1 MSEAIL
7 QMRQITKS
15 FSANRV
21 LRGIDLEAYR
31 GEVLALIGANGA
43 GKSTMMNILYG
54 IYQED
59 SGEILIDG
67 NAVKFKHPTEAIEHG
82 IAFVQ
87 QEMALMPTMSI
98 VDNLYLNNFQTKGGL
113 IDYKNSKKKCVEVLK
128 KLGCNYSPDTLVG
141 SLGAGDRQLVQ
152 ISRALLSSPQIII
165 FDEATSSL
173 TLPEKER
180 LFKVIEQLRK
190 ENVAIIYITHMMDEI
205 FSICQRV
212 MVLRGGITAGK
223 DLVSNVTHGDLVQMM
238 IGDKVKEL
246 TKHGNK
252 AEIISEDAPIVMKA
266 ENLTRKG
273 VVENINFEIREGE
286 IVGLWGLMGAG
297 RTEVVRCITG
307 LDPMDE
313 GTVLIAGKDGQLKKV
328 SPKKMIG
335 NVAIVTEDRRVDGLA
350 LEMSVKDNMTSANLK
365 NLTGRIPGFIDKNKE
380 LEICE
385 KYVKRLE
392 TKVASLNQPIST
404 LSGGNQQKVILGRW
418 LQKDLKVFILD
429 EPTRGLDIGAK
440 ADVMKV
446 IRELSERGA
455 AVLVIM
461 SDIDELMSVSQ
472 RYLVM
477 HNGRLVQELSGKAT
491 QTELMAAALR

>member
-1 MSEAIL
+1 M
-7 QMRQITKS
+7 
-15 FSANRV
+15 
-21 LRGIDLEAYR
+21 
-31 GEVLALIGANGA
+31 
-43 GKSTMMNILYG
+43 
-54 IYQED
+54 
-59 SGEILIDG
+59 
-67 NAVKFKHPTEAIEHG
+67 
-82 IAFVQ
+82 
-87 QEMALMPTMSI
+87 
-98 VDNLYLNNFQTKGGL
+98 

>member
-286 IVGLWGLMGAG
+286 VVGLWGLMGAG

-365 NLTGRIPGFIDKNKE
+365 NLTGRIPGFIDKHKE

>member
-54 IYQED
+54 ICQED

-297 RTEVVRCITG
+297 RTEVVRCVTG

>member
-1 MSEAIL
+1 MNEAIL

-15 FSANRV
+15 FSANKV
-21 LRGIDLEAYR
+21 LRGIDLEAYK

-43 GKSTMMNILYG
+43 GKSTMMNILCG

-59 SGEILIDG
+59 GGEILIDG
-67 NAVKFKHPTEAIEHG
+67 KPVKFKHPTEAIERG

-113 IDYKNSKKKCVEVLK
+113 IDYKKSKRKCVEVLK

-152 ISRALLSSPQIII
+152 ISRALLSNPQIII

-180 LFKVIEQLRK
+180 LFKVIEQLRR

-205 FSICQRV
+205 FTICQRV

-223 DLVSNVTHGDLVQMM
+223 DLVSNVTHADLVQMM

-246 TKHGNK
+246 TEKNSK
-252 AEIISEDAPIVMKA
+252 SAAVSKEAPVVMKV
-266 ENLTRKG
+266 EHLTRKG
-273 VVENINFEIREGE
+273 VVDDISFEIHEGE
-286 IVGLWGLMGAG
+286 VVGLWGLMGAG
-297 RTEVVRCITG
+297 RTETVRCITG
-307 LDPMDE
+307 LDPIDE
-313 GTVLIAGKDGQLKKV
+313 GTIYIPDRDAQLKQV

-365 NLTGRIPGFIDKNKE
+365 NLTGRIPGFIDKKKE
-380 LEICE
+380 LDVCE
-385 KYVKRLE
+385 TYIRRLE
-392 TKVASLNQPIST
+392 TKVANLNQPIST

-418 LQKDLKVFILD
+418 LQKKLKIFILD

-446 IRELSERGA
+446 IRELSEKGT

-477 HNGRLVQELSGKAT
+477 HNGRLVQELPGGAT
-491 QTELMAAALR
+491 QTELMAAALQ

>member
-15 FSANRV
+15 FSANKV
-21 LRGIDLEAYR
+21 LRGIDLEAYK

-43 GKSTMMNILYG
+43 GKSTMMNILCG

-67 NAVKFKHPTEAIEHG
+67 KTVKFKNPTEAIEHG

-98 VDNLYLNNFQTKGGL
+98 VDNLFLNNFQVKRGL

-128 KLGCNYSPDTLVG
+128 KLGCHYSPDTLVG

-152 ISRALLSSPQIII
+152 ISRALLSDPQIII

-180 LFKVIEQLRK
+180 LFKVIKQLRE

-223 DLVSNVTHGDLVQMM
+223 ELVSKVSHADLVKMM
-238 IGDKVKEL
+238 IGDKVEEL
-246 TKHGNK
+246 TGHSHTVGK
-252 AEIISEDAPIVMKA
+252 ASEDAPVAMQV
-266 ENLTRKG
+266 ENVTRKG
-273 VVENINFEIREGE
+273 VVEGINFSIREGE
-286 IVGLWGLMGAG
+286 VVGLWGLMGAG

-307 LDPMDE
+307 LDPIDE
-313 GTVLIAGKDGQLKKV
+313 GTISIADKNGKLKKLP
-328 SPKKMIG
+328 PKKMIG
-335 NVAIVTEDRRVDGLA
+335 NVAIITEDRRVDGLA

-365 NLTGRIPGFIDKNKE
+365 NLTGKVPGLLDKKKE
-380 LEICE
+380 LEVCE
-385 KYVKRLE
+385 RYVKELE

-446 IRELSERGA
+446 IHQLSEKGA

-477 HNGRLVQELSGKAT
+477 HNGKIVKELGGEST
-491 QTELMAAALR
+491 QTDLMAAALQ

>member
-54 IYQED
+54 ICQED

-286 IVGLWGLMGAG
+286 VVGLWGLMGAG

>member
-1 MSEAIL
+1 MSKPIL
-7 QMRQITKS
+7 EMRQITKS
-15 FSANRV
+15 FSANKV
-21 LRGIDLEAYR
+21 LKGIDLEAYR

-43 GKSTMMNILYG
+43 GKSTMMNILCG

-59 SGEILIDG
+59 SGEILIEG
-67 NAVKFKHPTEAIEHG
+67 EPVKFKHPTEAIEKG

-98 VDNLYLNNFQTKGGL
+98 VDNMYLNNFQTRGGL
-113 IDYKNSKKKCVEVLK
+113 IDYKTSKKKCSEVLD
-128 KLGCNYSPDTLVG
+128 KLGCNYSPDTLIG

-152 ISRALLSSPQIII
+152 IARALLSDPQIII

-190 ENVAIIYITHMMDEI
+190 EKVAIIYITHMMDEI

-223 DLVSNVTHGDLVQMM
+223 DYVNNVTHADLVQMM

-246 TKHGNK
+246 IGQEEKGPQV
-252 AEIISEDAPIVMKA
+252 SDDAPIAMCV
-266 ENLTRKG
+266 ENVTRKG
-273 VVENINFEIREGE
+273 VIEDISFSVRKGE
-286 IVGLWGLMGAG
+286 VVGLWGLMGAG

-307 LDPMDE
+307 LDPIDTGIVSIADDHDE
-313 GTVLIAGKDGQLKKV
+313 LKKI
-328 SPKKMIG
+328 SPKKLIG
-335 NVAIVTEDRRVDGLA
+335 NVALVTEDRRVDGLA

-365 NLTGRIPGFIDKNKE
+365 NLTGKVPGFIDRKKE
-380 LEICE
+380 LEVCR
-385 KYVKRLE
+385 KYIDRLE
-392 TKVASLNQPIST
+392 TKVASLDQPIST

-418 LQKDLKVFILD
+418 MQKDLKVFLLD

-446 IRELSERGA
+446 IRELSEKGA

-477 HNGRLVQELSGKAT
+477 HNGKIVSELPGNAT

>member
-1 MSEAIL
+1 MNEAIL

-15 FSANRV
+15 FSANKV

-43 GKSTMMNILYG
+43 GKSTMMNILCG

-59 SGEILIDG
+59 SGEILID
-67 NAVKFKHPTEAIEHG
+67 ATKVKFKNPTEAIDHG

-98 VDNLYLNNFQTKGGL
+98 VDNLFLNNFQVKRGL
-113 IDYKNSKKKCVEVLK
+113 IDYKSSKKKCVEVLK
-128 KLGCNYSPDTLVG
+128 KLGCNYSPDTLVK

-152 ISRALLSSPQIII
+152 ISRALLSNPQIII

-180 LFKVIEQLRK
+180 LFQVIEQLRK

-223 DLVSNVTHGDLVQMM
+223 ELVSRVTHADLVKMM
-238 IGDKVKEL
+238 IGDKVEEL
-246 TKHGNK
+246 TGSRQTVGKTDK
-252 AEIISEDAPIVMKA
+252 AAPVVMKV
-266 ENLTRKG
+266 EDITRKG
-273 VVENINFEIREGE
+273 VVEQVSFDLREGE
-286 IVGLWGLMGAG
+286 VVGLWGLMGAG

-307 LDPMDE
+307 LDPIDG
-313 GTVLIAGKDGQLKKV
+313 GTVSIADEKGNLKKIP
-328 SPKKMIG
+328 PKKMIG
-335 NVAIVTEDRRVDGLA
+335 NVALITEDRRVDGLA
-350 LEMSVKDNMTSANLK
+350 LEMSVKDNMTSANLR
-365 NLTGRIPGFIDKNKE
+365 NLTGKIPGFLDKQKE
-380 LEICE
+380 LAVCE
-385 KYVKRLE
+385 KYVKELE

-440 ADVMKV
+440 ADVMNV
-446 IRELSERGA
+446 IHDLSKKGA

-477 HNGRLVQELSGKAT
+477 HNGKIVKELPGGSS
-491 QTELMAAALR
+491 QTDLMAAALQ

>member
-1 MSEAIL
+1 MNEAIL

-15 FSANRV
+15 FSANKV

-31 GEVLALIGANGA
+31 DEVLALIGANGA
-43 GKSTMMNILYG
+43 GKSTMMNILCG

-67 NAVKFKHPTEAIEHG
+67 TKVKFKNPTEAIDHG

-98 VDNLYLNNFQTKGGL
+98 VDNLFLNNFQVKRGL
-113 IDYKNSKKKCVEVLK
+113 IDYKSSKKKCVEVLK
-128 KLGCNYSPDTLVG
+128 KLGCNYSPDTLVK

-152 ISRALLSSPQIII
+152 ISRALLSNPQIII

-180 LFKVIEQLRK
+180 LFQVIEQLRK

-223 DLVSNVTHGDLVQMM
+223 ELVSRVTHADLVKMM
-238 IGDKVKEL
+238 IGDKVEEL
-246 TKHGNK
+246 TGSRQTVGKTDK
-252 AEIISEDAPIVMKA
+252 AAPVVMKV
-266 ENLTRKG
+266 EDITRKG
-273 VVENINFEIREGE
+273 VVEQVSFDLREGE
-286 IVGLWGLMGAG
+286 VVGLWGLMGAG

-307 LDPMDE
+307 LDPIDG
-313 GTVLIAGKDGQLKKV
+313 GTVSIADEKGNLKKIP
-328 SPKKMIG
+328 PKKMIG
-335 NVAIVTEDRRVDGLA
+335 NVALITEDRRVDGLA
-350 LEMSVKDNMTSANLK
+350 LEMSVKDNMTSANLR
-365 NLTGRIPGFIDKNKE
+365 NLTGKIPGFLDKQKE
-380 LEICE
+380 LAVCE
-385 KYVKRLE
+385 KYVKELE

-440 ADVMKV
+440 ADVMNV
-446 IRELSERGA
+446 IHDLSKKGA

-477 HNGRLVQELSGKAT
+477 HNGKIVKELPGGSS
-491 QTELMAAALR
+491 QTDLMAAALQ

>member
-1 MSEAIL
+1 MNEAIL

-15 FSANRV
+15 FSANKV

-43 GKSTMMNILYG
+43 GKSTMMNILCG

-67 NAVKFKHPTEAIEHG
+67 TKVKFKNPTEAIDHG

-98 VDNLYLNNFQTKGGL
+98 VDNLFLNNFQVKRGL
-113 IDYKNSKKKCVEVLK
+113 IDYKSSKKKCVEVLK
-128 KLGCNYSPDTLVG
+128 KLGCNYSPDTLVK

-152 ISRALLSSPQIII
+152 ISRALLSNPQIII

-180 LFKVIEQLRK
+180 LFHVIEQLRK

-223 DLVSNVTHGDLVQMM
+223 ELVSRVTHADLVKMM
-238 IGDKVKEL
+238 IGDKVEEL
-246 TKHGNK
+246 TGSRQTVGKTDK
-252 AEIISEDAPIVMKA
+252 AAPVVMKV
-266 ENLTRKG
+266 EDITRKG
-273 VVENINFEIREGE
+273 VVEQVSFDLREGE
-286 IVGLWGLMGAG
+286 VVGLWGLMGAG

-307 LDPMDE
+307 LDPIDG
-313 GTVLIAGKDGQLKKV
+313 GTVSIADGKGNLKKIP
-328 SPKKMIG
+328 PKKMIG
-335 NVAIVTEDRRVDGLA
+335 NVALITEDRRVDGLA
-350 LEMSVKDNMTSANLK
+350 LEMSVKDNMTSANLR
-365 NLTGRIPGFIDKNKE
+365 NLTGKIPGFLDKQKE
-380 LEICE
+380 LAVCE
-385 KYVKRLE
+385 KYVKELE

-440 ADVMKV
+440 ADVMNV
-446 IRELSERGA
+446 IHDLSKKGA

-477 HNGRLVQELSGKAT
+477 HSGKIVKELPGGSS
-491 QTELMAAALR
+491 QTDLMAAALQ

>member
-1 MSEAIL
+1 MNEAIL
-7 QMRQITKS
+7 QMRKITKS
-15 FSANRV
+15 FSANKV

-43 GKSTMMNILYG
+43 GKSTMMNILCG

-67 NAVKFKHPTEAIEHG
+67 TKVKFKNPTEAIDHG

-87 QEMALMPTMSI
+87 QEMALMPTMTI
-98 VDNLYLNNFQTKGGL
+98 VDNLFLNNFQVKRGL
-113 IDYKNSKKKCVEVLK
+113 IDYKSSKKKCVEVLK
-128 KLGCNYSPDTLVG
+128 KLGCNYSPDTLVKN
-141 SLGAGDRQLVQ
+141 LGAGDRQLVQ
-152 ISRALLSSPQIII
+152 ISRALLSNPQIII

-180 LFKVIEQLRK
+180 LFQVIEQLRK

-223 DLVSNVTHGDLVQMM
+223 ELVSRVTHADLVKMM
-238 IGDKVKEL
+238 IGDKVEEL
-246 TKHGNK
+246 TGSRQTAGKTD
-252 AEIISEDAPIVMKA
+252 STAPVVMKV
-266 ENLTRKG
+266 EDITRKG
-273 VVENINFEIREGE
+273 VVEQVSFDLREGE
-286 IVGLWGLMGAG
+286 VVGLWGLMGAG

-307 LDPMDE
+307 LDPIDG
-313 GTVLIAGKDGQLKKV
+313 GTVSIADEKGNLKKIP
-328 SPKKMIG
+328 PKKMIG
-335 NVAIVTEDRRVDGLA
+335 NVALITEDRRVDGLA
-350 LEMSVKDNMTSANLK
+350 LEMSVKDNMTSANLR
-365 NLTGRIPGFIDKNKE
+365 NLTGKIPGFLDKQKE
-380 LEICE
+380 LAVCE
-385 KYVKRLE
+385 KYVKELE

-440 ADVMKV
+440 ADVMNV
-446 IRELSERGA
+446 IHDLSKKGA

-477 HNGRLVQELSGKAT
+477 HNGKIVKELPGGSS
-491 QTELMAAALR
+491 QTDLMAAALQ

>member
-286 IVGLWGLMGAG
+286 VVGLWGLMGAG

>member
-43 GKSTMMNILYG
+43 GKSTMMNILCG

-59 SGEILIDG
+59 GGEILIDG
-67 NAVKFKHPTEAIEHG
+67 KPVKFKHPTEAIEHG

-113 IDYKNSKKKCVEVLK
+113 IDYKNSKRKCVEVLK

-152 ISRALLSSPQIII
+152 ISRALLSNPQIII

-180 LFKVIEQLRK
+180 LFKVIEQLRR

-205 FSICQRV
+205 FTICQRV

-223 DLVSNVTHGDLVQMM
+223 DLVSNVTHADLVQMM

-246 TKHGNK
+246 TEQSSK
-252 AEIISEDAPIVMKA
+252 AAAVSKDAPVAMKV
-266 ENLTRKG
+266 EHLTRKG
-273 VVENINFEIREGE
+273 VVEDINFEIREGE
-286 IVGLWGLMGAG
+286 VVGLWGLMGAG

-307 LDPMDE
+307 LDPIDG
-313 GTVLIAGKDGQLKKV
+313 GTISVSSRGAQLKSV

-365 NLTGRIPGFIDKNKE
+365 NLTGRIPGFIDKKKE
-380 LEICE
+380 LEVCE
-385 KYVKRLE
+385 TYIRRLE
-392 TKVASLNQPIST
+392 TKVANLNQPIST

-418 LQKDLKVFILD
+418 IQKDLKVFILD

-446 IRELSERGA
+446 IRELSEKGA

-477 HNGRLVQELSGKAT
+477 HNGRLVQELSGEAT